1 MFMRF
6 LTNEKMRNVPSL
18 AELVKYNKKNMSIVV
33 PDRQDDAPNPGSV
46 ASRKMGIQ
54 MTALQYQKND
64 TSLQEMRVFNRA
76 NTVVLKPEKLRYIQ
90 RYIPPPKKQ
99 DPKLSLLQ
107 ETRKHKD

>member
-1 MFMRF
+1 
-6 LTNEKMRNVPSL
+6 MRNVPSL
-18 AELVKYNKKNMSIVV
+18 AELVKYNKKNMTIVV

-64 TSLQEMRVFNRA
+64 TSLQEMREFFNRE
-76 NTVVLKPEKLRYIQ
+76 NTAFVLKPEKLRYIQ

-99 DPKLSLLQ
+99 DPKLSFA
-107 ETRKHKD
+107 TRNKKAQGLKFDI